1 MVHDGVPRL
10 TEPYRPRRSSPLAA
24 RLVPLRGEPTQA
36 AVLAELRRVIL
47 AGDAPPGTVIP
58 LDEVATVLGMSV
70 IPVRESLK
78 TLIGEGLVE
87 QRSRSAYTVARLA
100 RSELLELYAAR
111 GVLENAVLAAAV
123 AAAGPDDHA
132 RACAALDDLDRAV
145 REGDLPAYHRESRRF
160 HFALLEPAGMRRFTA
175 MVGSAWNLTESYRP
189 MARVSDADRRRL
201 HADHAAMLA
210 AFVAGDAAGLLACA
224 AEHHGRLLG
233 ALATVP
239 PGEELFATEPDD
251 AGEPVHLIVINPNTT
266 ASMTATDRRVAPGGR
281 RAGDDGRGGQPGPWA
296 RRRSRATTTRRS
308 ACPACSPRSRRA
320 QAGDPRADG
329 FVIACFGD
337 PGLDAARELAD
348 GPVVGIAE
356 AAMHAAS
363 FLGRGFSRGHDAG
376 PDRGPGLGPRRALRH
391 DPVLPE
397 RPGLRDPRAGAGGPG
412 VGRVRGDRRRVRGA
426 RWPTTARRR
435 SCWAAPGW
443 PTWRRA

>member
-1 MVHDGVPRL
+1 MWGQHGAPVVQPAACDRRGWLTTVSPDHAHP

-132 RACAALDDLDRAV
+132 RACVALDDLDRAV

-201 HADHAAMLA
+201 HADHAAMLT

-251 AGEPVHLIVINPNTT
+251 RENPCT
-266 ASMTATDRRVAPGGR
+266 S
-281 RAGDDGRGGQPGPWA
+281 
-296 RRRSRATTTRRS
+296 S
-308 ACPACSPRSRRA
+308 
-320 QAGDPRADG
+320 
-329 FVIACFGD
+329 
-337 PGLDAARELAD
+337 
-348 GPVVGIAE
+348 
-356 AAMHAAS
+356 
-363 FLGRGFSRGHDAG
+363 
-376 PDRGPGLGPRRALRH
+376 
-391 DPVLPE
+391 
-397 RPGLRDPRAGAGGPG
+397 
-412 VGRVRGDRRRVRGA
+412 
-426 RWPTTARRR
+426 
-435 SCWAAPGW
+435 
-443 PTWRRA
+443 